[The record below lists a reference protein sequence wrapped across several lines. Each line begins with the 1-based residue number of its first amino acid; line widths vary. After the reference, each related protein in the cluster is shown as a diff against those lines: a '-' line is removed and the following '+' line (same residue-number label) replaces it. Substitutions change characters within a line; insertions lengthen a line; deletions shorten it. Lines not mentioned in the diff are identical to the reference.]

1 MPTRATTSRSM
12 SNWTGSLGNMSEWM
26 TGRNMMIFGAGA
38 ALMLAAS
45 RIAPPFAGRAIG
57 TMRAISGTDPFDAL
71 AQDHQKVLG
80 LFGRIE
86 ETENTAVTRRSA
98 LLLQLKRMLTAHAL
112 AEEDIVYPM
121 LHDDAHRTEQAKKL
135 YNEHAMVKVKLFE
148 LEHKAKDDPTWIDD
162 LRALHRMV
170 AEHVH
175 EEEQIEF
182 PKLRAALDQSQ
193 CTNLLGEVSREKSML
208 L

>member
-1 MPTRATTSRSM
+1 MENS
-12 SNWTGSLGNMSEWM
+12 WTDSIGNLGEWM

-38 ALMLAAS
+38 ALMFAAS

-57 TMRAISGTDPFDAL
+57 TMRAMSGTDPFEAL
-71 AQDHQKVLG
+71 AHDHQKVLA

-86 ETENTAVTRRSA
+86 QTDNSAVMRRNA
-98 LLLQLKRMLTAHAL
+98 MLVQLKRMLTAHAL

-121 LHDDAHRTEQAKKL
+121 LHDDAQRKEQAKKL
-135 YNEHAMVKVKLFE
+135 YSEHAAVKVKLFE

-162 LRALHRMV
+162 LRALHRMI
-170 AEHVH
+170 AEHAH

-182 PKLRAALDQSQ
+182 PKLRAALNEAQ